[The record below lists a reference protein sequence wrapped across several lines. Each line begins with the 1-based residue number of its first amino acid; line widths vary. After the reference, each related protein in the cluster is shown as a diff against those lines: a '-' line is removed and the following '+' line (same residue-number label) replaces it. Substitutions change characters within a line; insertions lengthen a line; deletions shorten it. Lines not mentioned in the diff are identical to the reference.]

1 MIQMYMI
8 YMYIYIYINLYVIY
22 KSIDVGSYYYIQIHT
37 EIVSVRI
44 YACCDV
50 CNAC

>member
-8 YMYIYIYINLYVIY
+8 YIFRYIYTIY
-22 KSIDVGSYYYIQIHT
+22 KSIDVGSYFYIQIHT

-44 YACCDV
+44 YACFDV

>member
-1 MIQMYMI
+1 
-8 YMYIYIYINLYVIY
+8 MYIYIFILYVIY

-44 YACCDV
+44 YACFDV